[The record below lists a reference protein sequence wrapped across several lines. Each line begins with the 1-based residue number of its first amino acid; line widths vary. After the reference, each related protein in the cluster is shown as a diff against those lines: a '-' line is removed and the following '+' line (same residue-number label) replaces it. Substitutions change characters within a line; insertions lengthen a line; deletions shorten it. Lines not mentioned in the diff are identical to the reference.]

1 MIRIKIASEAIG
13 DLEEGFDFYEV
24 QETGIGDYFLSSL
37 RSDIEGLKLT
47 AGIHRQGYKDYRR
60 LLSRVFPYAIYYTF
74 ADEVATIWAV
84 IDCRRNPEWI
94 RKRLSR

>member
-1 MIRIKIASEAIG
+1 MIRLNIA
-13 DLEEGFDFYEV
+13 DFYEA
-24 QETGIGDYFLSSL
+24 QEAGVGEYFPSCL
-37 RSDIEGLKLT
+37 RDDIEGLKLT

-60 LLSRVFPYAIYYTF
+60 LLSRVFPCAIYHTF
-74 ADEVATIWAV
+74 ADEIATVWAV